1 MMDIGYIAQ
10 KVCYYMMNPEQNLPI
25 ASDERQAMEI
35 EKMRK
40 AIYDLG
46 EGRRNIL
53 PEYQGIATEVICL
66 EIARQMLKDQRGNQL

>member
-1 MMDIGYIAQ
+1 MTDIGYIAQ

-35 EKMRK
+35 EKMRR
-40 AIYDLG
+40 AISDLG

-66 EIARQMLKDQRGNQL
+66 EIARQMLKDQRGNQS